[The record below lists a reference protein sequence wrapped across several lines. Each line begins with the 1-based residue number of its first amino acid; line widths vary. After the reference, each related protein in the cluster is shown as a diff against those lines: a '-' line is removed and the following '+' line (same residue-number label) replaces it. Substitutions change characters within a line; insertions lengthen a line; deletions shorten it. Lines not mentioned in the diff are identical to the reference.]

1 MIKTLIVLLLIS
13 TPAYSATGKGEIG
26 ITLHTSVFAMEYEEL
41 KEFCE
46 DYEWEMNCQKAL
58 DRFDE
63 NKKPIPQEINVF
75 EGGIVIE

>member
-1 MIKTLIVLLLIS
+1 MKKLILLLLLS
-13 TPAYSATGKGEIG
+13 TPAYSATGKGEISL
-26 ITLHTSVFAMEYEEL
+26 TLHTSVFVMEYEEL

-46 DYEWEMNCQKAL
+46 GYEWEMNCEKAL

-63 NKKPIPQEINVF
+63 HNQPIPQEIDVF